1 MTKSD
6 LTYLILF
13 LAVIVFFLH
22 HASIQGQASS
32 KTKTIRIIFRDYS
45 TDAEV
50 FESPTGKAIYEAL
63 PIEAYV
69 RTWGEEIYFEIPVK
83 VKLEKNAKT
92 KVNVGDLAYWPD
104 GPAFCIFFGPTP
116 ASYGQQPVAASEVN
130 VFGRLKNLDKK
141 SLKEIIRGDIVK
153 VEKTQ

>member
-1 MTKSD
+1 MTKPD
-6 LTYLILF
+6 FTYLILF
-13 LAVIVFFLH
+13 LILIVFFMS
-22 HASIQGQASS
+22 HASIQGQGPD
-32 KTKTIRIIFRDYS
+32 KIKTIRIIFRDYS
-45 TDAEV
+45 IDAEV
-50 FESPTGKAIYEAL
+50 FDTPTGKAICKAL
-63 PIEAYV
+63 PFEAYV

-130 VFGRLKNLDKK
+130 VFGRLKNVDKK
-141 SLKEIIRGDIVK
+141 FLKEIIRGDIVK

>member
-13 LAVIVFFLH
+13 LGVIVFFMS
-22 HASIQGQASS
+22 HASIQGQVSDRA
-32 KTKTIRIIFRDYS
+32 KTIRIIFRDYS
-45 TDAEV
+45 IDAEV
-50 FESPTGKAIYEAL
+50 FESPTGKAIYDTL
-63 PIEAYV
+63 PLEAYV

-130 VFGRLKNLDKK
+130 VFGRLKNVDKK
-141 SLKEIIRGDIVK
+141 FLKEIIRGDIVK